1 MDGYQIARGWGKWI
15 DVGEGYQ
22 KKKKKNKTLSKI
34 YLKYISNS
42 LIHTNDMK

>member
-22 KKKKKNKTLSKI
+22 KKKKTLSKI

>member
-22 KKKKKNKTLSKI
+22 KKKKKTLSKI